1 MKSHFLNVCLT
12 GLFMLACSSV
22 SLAQMALNTDPI
34 IDWPMREDPNL
45 TPLKPEQILTQQLHD
60 LWLKA
65 LKQPEL
71 EVRLQV
77 VKSIQIACEKGAKGL
92 TDIYAGQ
99 LKQLAQSQDTPKPL
113 AMAAVQTLITLNDK
127 SAADILLEKNKT
139 GKTDWVLLTDS
150 TLAKW
155 DTTAA
160 NDIWISR
167 ATNPALSW
175 IIRQS
180 ALDQLAITAPD
191 KAQSPLRQMLG
202 EKSLDPLLKLAS
214 AKAIGQIA
222 KRGLVED
229 AKRLAKGDL
238 TSRLMAVACLQ
249 SHDSDDAFE
258 VATSLITNTS
268 EDPAVVSAACEYL
281 LKASPAKLVNHASQ
295 LVKHSDASIRRLA
308 GQCLVKQIN
317 PSRVPMLTSL
327 LADAHPTTR
336 VDVRTDLIALAKQA
350 TLSEP
355 IKQAALNVLKQSS
368 WEGQEQAAIV
378 LGKLDV
384 KTAANDLFAVLKN
397 ADREEA
403 RVAASAAL
411 RWLDLTDMREPLFA
425 YSKTLFNGMKKDL
438 NSKHANELAQ
448 LIQWFGAIQ
457 YEPATDFFIEFI
469 PKNICPS
476 QAREAAVWA
485 IGKLGSNP
493 TTRKLTN
500 KLLARVK
507 DANEMNPESP
517 DVQIAAMVTLVRLGN
532 ARSLQSIFGT
542 SEDALMMLDAQIVE
556 MCKAWSESIESGKT
570 FVAPQPEPSTLSGWY
585 LQPEKMQSAE

>member
-1 MKSHFLNVCLT
+1 
-12 GLFMLACSSV
+12 
-22 SLAQMALNTDPI
+22 
-34 IDWPMREDPNL
+34 
-45 TPLKPEQILTQQLHD
+45 
-60 LWLKA
+60 
-65 LKQPEL
+65 
-71 EVRLQV
+71 
-77 VKSIQIACEKGAKGL
+77 
-92 TDIYAGQ
+92 
-99 LKQLAQSQDTPKPL
+99 
-113 AMAAVQTLITLNDK
+113 
-127 SAADILLEKNKT
+127 
-139 GKTDWVLLTDS
+139 
-150 TLAKW
+150 
-155 DTTAA
+155 
-160 NDIWISR
+160 
-167 ATNPALSW
+167 
-175 IIRQS
+175 
-180 ALDQLAITAPD
+180 
-191 KAQSPLRQMLG
+191 
-202 EKSLDPLLKLAS
+202 
-214 AKAIGQIA
+214 
-222 KRGLVED
+222 
-229 AKRLAKGDL
+229 
-238 TSRLMAVACLQ
+238 
-249 SHDSDDAFE
+249 
-258 VATSLITNTS
+258 
-268 EDPAVVSAACEYL
+268 
-281 LKASPAKLVNHASQ
+281 
-295 LVKHSDASIRRLA
+295 
-308 GQCLVKQIN
+308 
-317 PSRVPMLTSL
+317 
-327 LADAHPTTR
+327 
-336 VDVRTDLIALAKQA
+336 
-350 TLSEP
+350 
-355 IKQAALNVLKQSS
+355 LNVLKQSS